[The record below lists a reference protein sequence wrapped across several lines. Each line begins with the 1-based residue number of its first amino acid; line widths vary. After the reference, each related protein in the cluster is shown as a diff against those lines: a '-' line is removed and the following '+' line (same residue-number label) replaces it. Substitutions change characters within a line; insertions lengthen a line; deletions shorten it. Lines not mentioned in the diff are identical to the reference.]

1 VPALLD
7 ALDAARVETAILSNT
22 NASHW
27 EGMLPAS
34 GPAAA
39 YPSLHR
45 VRHPFASHLLG
56 ARKPERA
63 VFERVEAATGRAG
76 RDVLFFD
83 DLEETV
89 AAARA
94 AGWRAALVDPF
105 GDPPRRALEVLA
117 REGVPVPRG
126 GASPAARSPRT

>member
-1 VPALLD
+1 MLIPA
-7 ALDAARVETAILSNT
+7 A
-22 NASHW
+22 
-27 EGMLPAS
+27 

-45 VRHPFASHLLG
+45 VRHRFASHLLG
-56 ARKPERA
+56 ARKPDRA

-83 DLEETV
+83 DLEENV

-94 AGWRAALVDPF
+94 AGWRAALVDPL
-105 GDPPRRALEVLA
+105 GDPAALALEVLS

-126 GASPAARSPRT
+126 DASPAARPRRP